1 MAATD
6 PQPVRLL
13 NIARQ
18 VLAAEADAIH
28 ALKDRLGADF
38 LRAVELILACPGRVV
53 VSGIGKSGHIARKIA
68 STLAST
74 GTPAFFL
81 HPAEAQHG
89 DLGMIA
95 ANDVVLALSYSGE
108 SAELLAIIPMI
119 KRRGARLIALTGD
132 ASSALARHADA
143 HLDARV
149 DAEAGPLGLAPT
161 TSTTAALALGDA
173 LALSLLDARGFSAE
187 EFARSHPGGAL
198 GRKLLTLVSDVMRHG
213 ADVPRVAPEASVADA
228 VLEMTGKGLGLT
240 TVVHADGT
248 IAGIF
253 TDGDLRRSFAR
264 VGDLNHAIVRDFMS
278 TTPRTIESDKL
289 AVIAVETMESGRPV
303 MALLVV
309 DQDRK
314 LVGVVHM
321 HDLIRAKVI

>member
-1 MAATD
+1 
-6 PQPVRLL
+6 
-13 NIARQ
+13 
-18 VLAAEADAIH
+18 
-28 ALKDRLGADF
+28 
-38 LRAVELILACPGRVV
+38 
-53 VSGIGKSGHIARKIA
+53 
-68 STLAST
+68 
-74 GTPAFFL
+74 
-81 HPAEAQHG
+81 
-89 DLGMIA
+89 
-95 ANDVVLALSYSGE
+95 
-108 SAELLAIIPMI
+108 
-119 KRRGARLIALTGD
+119 
-132 ASSALARHADA
+132 
-143 HLDARV
+143 
-149 DAEAGPLGLAPT
+149 
-161 TSTTAALALGDA
+161 
-173 LALSLLDARGFSAE
+173 
-187 EFARSHPGGAL
+187 
-198 GRKLLTLVSDVMRHG
+198 MRHG

-253 TDGDLRRSFAR
+253 TDGDLRRSIAR
-264 VGDLNHAIVRDFMS
+264 DGDLNHAIVRDFMS